1 LKPVSRFEHIIESL
15 SEGLI
20 AIDSDLTV
28 TVFNQAAEELTDIPR
43 SLAVGKPI
51 AEVLEQDGWVVDLA
65 VKSIT
70 EEKVFAEYEGEL
82 QRRFGPP
89 VPVAATVS
97 PLFSDIGEVDGAI
110 LLLRE
115 VSGARLLE
123 MDSTR
128 RDRLALIGTF
138 AAGIAH
144 EVKNPLGGIK
154 GAAQLLARKL
164 SGQELKE
171 YTDVITRETDRLS
184 GILDD
189 ILNFANPRKP
199 RAEPLNIHQIL
210 DYAREMVPIPDD
222 RSILIEY
229 DPSIPP
235 VTGDRE
241 QLVQVFINLI
251 KNGVEA
257 LSKGGT
263 VRIITRTVTDFHLA
277 EPGLS
282 RRNMVS
288 ITVKDNGCGIAP
300 ENLDK
305 LFTPFFTTKKKGT
318 GLGIAIAFRIVKEHG
333 GFFSVE
339 SSHGEGTE
347 VSVYLPIGE
356 E

>member
-1 LKPVSRFEHIIESL
+1 MKPVSHFEHIIESI
-15 SEGLI
+15 SEGLV
-20 AIDSDLTV
+20 AIDSDLTI

-43 SLAVGKPI
+43 SLAIGKPI
-51 AEVLEQDGWVVDLA
+51 ADVLAQDGWVVDLT

-70 EEKVFAEYEGEL
+70 EEKIFAEYEGEL
-82 QRRFGPP
+82 RHRFGPP
-89 VPVAATVS
+89 VPASATVS
-97 PLFSDIGEVDGAI
+97 PLFSDIGKVDGVV

-115 VSGARLLE
+115 ISGARLLE

-144 EVKNPLGGIK
+144 EIKNPLGGIK

-171 YTDVITRETDRLS
+171 YTNVITRETDRLS

-189 ILNFANPRKP
+189 ILNFTSPRKP
-199 RAEPLNIHQIL
+199 RSEQHNIHQIL
-210 DYAREMVPIPDD
+210 DYAREMVPLPDD
-222 RSILIEY
+222 RLILIEY

-241 QLVQVFINLI
+241 QLVQVFINVI
-251 KNGVEA
+251 KNGVES
-257 LSKGGT
+257 LSEGGT

-277 EPGLS
+277 EPGVS
-282 RRNMVS
+282 GRSMAS
-288 ITVKDNGCGIAP
+288 ITVKDNGCGIVP

-318 GLGIAIAFRIVKEHG
+318 GLGIAIAFRIVKEHS

-347 VSVYLPIGE
+347 VSVYLPISE